1 MKINIQSALGVIGTA
16 AIATTVAAVT
26 TISTPVAADAATIDF
41 NNIVADNADEQK
53 GDPLA
58 QFLSMDV
65 TASGG
70 GTLFK
75 FSLADNSLPGFG
87 GSFIRQVFIDGST
100 TLLGAATVNSGNVVV
115 GGVAFS
121 GGPSNQNFA
130 QGNKVGF
137 STDYYFNRNNGPA
150 NVNAIQK
157 GESLGVLFANANF
170 NNVIA
175 AINSGDLRVGYHAQG
190 LIDGASDSYINAI
203 PSTPPP
209 KPVPVPGF
217 LLGFAVAGGFGVAR
231 VLKNKK
237 QVA

>member
-1 MKINIQSALGVIGTA
+1 MKFNIQSALGAIGTA

-26 TISTPVAADAATIDF
+26 TISAPIAANAATFNF
-41 NNIVADNADEQK
+41 NNIVADNAGELK

-75 FSLADNSLPGFG
+75 FSLAENSLPGFG

-100 TLLGAATVNSGNVVV
+100 TLLGTATVNSGNVVV

-121 GGPSNQNFA
+121 GGASSQNFA

-137 STDYYFNRNNGPA
+137 STDYYFNRNNGAA
-150 NVNAIQK
+150 NVNAIQE

-190 LIDGASDSYINAI
+190 LIDGASDSYINGI
-203 PSTPPP
+203 PTTPPP

-217 LLGFAVAGGFGVAR
+217 LLGLAVAGAFGGSR
-231 VLKNKK
+231 LLKSKK
-237 QVA
+237 QSA